1 MFCGKQFACRAGLAF
16 ISIIVLSSGVDVAR
30 ADARVNP
37 GEWKMSMKTKIK
49 GLGIPL
55 PAIPVKFTSCI
66 TQKDPVAETP
76 EMRKAGCKII
86 DPKVDGGHVT
96 YTGRCVSGE
105 SVTETYYK
113 LTYEGDEMSGTFD
126 QVRKL
131 GGQTQSTATGTI
143 SGKRL
148 GDCKN

>member
-1 MFCGKQFACRAGLAF
+1 MSWSKPFSRRVSLTL
-16 ISIIVLSSGVDVAR
+16 ISFVVLSAAMGSVR
-30 ADARVNP
+30 ADARIHP

-55 PAIPVKFTSCI
+55 PAIPVKFNSCI
-66 TQKDPVAETP
+66 TQTNPVAETP
-76 EMRKAGCKII
+76 EMRKAGCKIV
-86 DPKVDGGHVT
+86 DPKINGSHVT

-113 LTYEGDEMSGTFD
+113 LTYEGDEMSGTYD

-131 GGQTQSTATGTI
+131 GGKTQSTATGTI
-143 SGKRL
+143 TGKRM